1 MRGGAQPRNTAAIA
15 MLLRGFATTQTA
27 PARAALAGRPFPGSA
42 KPLSLWVG
50 VKSGDFFALALACTP
65 VQAAFHPFEPI
76 PIALQRRC
84 VEILNTF

>member
-1 MRGGAQPRNTAAIA
+1 
-15 MLLRGFATTQTA
+15 
-27 PARAALAGRPFPGSA
+27 
-42 KPLSLWVG
+42 